1 MTSGVAGRYASALFD
16 YVGFERRFRGDAAEV
31 LAMQE
36 ERYAELLAGHGPVLD
51 VGCGRGELLEVLA
64 GRGVEVVGVD
74 TDPGMVV
81 EARERGLQVDQ
92 ADVVAWLRQRP
103 QNSLGAIF
111 SAHLAEHLELDDLL
125 EFINLARTR
134 LVPGGVFVAET
145 PNPASLIVLGNS
157 YILDPTHVRPLHPSL
172 LSFFCEN
179 AGFRDVRLRFF
190 APAEGYHLPL
200 LHGEDVPAWAEP
212 VNVAFGRLNEVLF
225 GPQEY
230 AVVASTPP

>member
-1 MTSGVAGRYASALFD
+1 M
-16 YVGFERRFRGDAAEV
+16 
-31 LAMQE
+31 
-36 ERYAELLAGHGPVLD
+36 
-51 VGCGRGELLEVLA
+51 GCGRGELLELLA
-64 GRGVEVVGVD
+64 GRGVEVLGVD

-81 EARERGLQVDQ
+81 EARERGLHVDQ

-103 QNSLGAIF
+103 EHSLGAIF
-111 SAHLAEHLELDDLL
+111 SAHLAEHLELDALL
-125 EFINLARTR
+125 EFIDLARSR

-179 AGFRDVRLRFF
+179 AGFRDVRLWFF
-190 APAEGYHLPL
+190 SPAEGYHLPL
-200 LHGEDVPAWAEP
+200 LDGPDVPGWAAP
-212 VNVAFGRLNEVLF
+212 VNVALTRLNEVLF

-230 AVVASTPP
+230 AVVATTAPAD